1 MGAMTHTTH
10 CAPSPVPWLARQ
22 ARAAW
27 PLLMFCAW
35 GVGVA
40 WPAADAQA
48 QSPAEPAPG
57 MVASPDGSFV
67 VDERM
72 RLAWAR
78 CVEGMEWNGKTCT
91 GTPLLLDR
99 AQARA
104 RANERWKAEGMDWRL
119 PRAPELQHLVNKAAQ
134 PPGVDAALFPATPP
148 EWHWTST
155 TDVKAGQANQY
166 TYSNTMQNRSGQG
179 EGQMSYLH
187 GWAVHMRTGE
197 ARKDVGKDSKLLVR
211 LVRTWVAP

>member
-1 MGAMTHTTH
+1 
-10 CAPSPVPWLARQ
+10 
-22 ARAAW
+22 
-27 PLLMFCAW
+27 MFCAW

>member
-1 MGAMTHTTH
+1 MTHPTY
-10 CAPSPVPWLARQ
+10 CARGPASVPTRQ
-22 ARAAW
+22 ARATW
-27 PLLMFCAW
+27 PLLMFCA
-35 GVGVA
+35 GALGA
-40 WPAADAQA
+40 GWPSAHA
-48 QSPAEPAPG
+48 QSPSEPAPG

-91 GTPLLLDR
+91 GTPLMLDR

-104 RANERWKAEGMDWRL
+104 RATERWKAEGLDWRL
-119 PRAPELQHLVNKAAQ
+119 PRAPELQHLVNKTAQ

-197 ARKDVGKDSKLLVR
+197 ARKDAGKDSKLPVR